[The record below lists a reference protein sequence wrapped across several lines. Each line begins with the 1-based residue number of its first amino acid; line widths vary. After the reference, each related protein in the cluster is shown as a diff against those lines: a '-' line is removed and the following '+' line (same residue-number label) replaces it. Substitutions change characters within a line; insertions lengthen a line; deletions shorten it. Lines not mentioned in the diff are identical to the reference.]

1 MQRIKIKPAVTFLL
15 LSLAFFYCSRK
26 QKTHNFNAQ
35 AIHQKVLTIDTHVDT
50 PMLLLDEEWDIGEF
64 HPPGHRHRGKVDIP
78 RIQQGGMDAIFF
90 AAFIG
95 QCERTAE
102 NYVWARQ
109 QTEKLINAITG
120 MCAEFTGKL
129 ALAVRSEDAVENEKI
144 GLVSVYIGMENG
156 FPIGTELDNIEKYYR
171 MGVRY
176 ITLCHVRNNDICD
189 SSNDPAGAEHNGLSE
204 FGKQAVAEM
213 NRLGIMVDVSHISD
227 KSFYDVLEY
236 SQAPVMASH
245 SSARAICDNPRNLD
259 DRMIRALAKN
269 GGVMQI
275 CILSDYVKTLP
286 VNPLREAKLDSLRN
300 IYGPWA
306 DITDEKVKQKYLE
319 EYNAVNDRY
328 PRPRATVADVVDHI
342 DHVVKLVGI
351 DYVGIGTD
359 FDGGGGVEGCDDVS
373 EMGNITAEL
382 LKRGYSQQQIA
393 KIWGGNFLRV
403 FQQVEALA
411 SP

>member
-1 MQRIKIKPAVTFLL
+1 
-15 LSLAFFYCSRK
+15 
-26 QKTHNFNAQ
+26 
-35 AIHQKVLTIDTHVDT
+35 
-50 PMLLLDEEWDIGEF
+50 
-64 HPPGHRHRGKVDIP
+64 
-78 RIQQGGMDAIFF
+78 
-90 AAFIG
+90 
-95 QCERTAE
+95 
-102 NYVWARQ
+102 
-109 QTEKLINAITG
+109 
-120 MCAEFTGKL
+120 
-129 ALAVRSEDAVENEKI
+129 
-144 GLVSVYIGMENG
+144 
-156 FPIGTELDNIEKYYR
+156 R